1 MLMVILMFSKR
12 KITGNIIIDDIINRI
27 NEMQSS
33 HQAMFGV
40 IITVIA

>member
-27 NEMQSS
+27 NEM
-33 HQAMFGV
+33 
-40 IITVIA
+40 